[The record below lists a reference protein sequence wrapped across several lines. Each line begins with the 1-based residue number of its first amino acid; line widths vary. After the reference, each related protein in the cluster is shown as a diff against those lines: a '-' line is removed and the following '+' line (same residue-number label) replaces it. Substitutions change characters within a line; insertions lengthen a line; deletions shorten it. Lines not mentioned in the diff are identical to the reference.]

1 MRERKAQMAEP
12 KDRISLQIGDELELK
27 FHAGGGQKY
36 TQKAVVE
43 ERIGSGASCLT
54 YIVRLFADEKNSSRM
69 IMKEFYPVSGREKFQ
84 IQRSGTGLLVSE

>member
-36 TQKAVVE
+36 TRQWWKKGSAAVHP
-43 ERIGSGASCLT
+43 A
-54 YIVRLFADEKNSSRM
+54 
-69 IMKEFYPVSGREKFQ
+69 
-84 IQRSGTGLLVSE
+84 